1 MASELENFL
10 YRLAS
15 DDQFLEQFKSNPNAV
30 LQGTGLSGEDKAA
43 VLSGD
48 LHYIRAHVSD
58 LDGPTGHFVVLVTG
72 SQ

>member
-1 MASELENFL
+1 VASELENFL

-15 DDQFLEQFKSNPNAV
+15 DDQLLEQFKSDPNVV
-30 LQGTGLSGEDKAA
+30 LQGTDLSGEDQAA

-48 LHYIRAHVSD
+48 LSYIRARLS
-58 LDGPTGHFVVLVTG
+58 DGPSGHIVVLVTG

>member
-1 MASELENFL
+1 VASELENFL

-15 DDQFLEQFKSNPNAV
+15 DDQLLEQFKSDPNAV
-30 LQGTGLSGEDKAA
+30 LQGTGLSGEDQAA

-48 LHYIRAHVSD
+48 LPYIRAHLS
-58 LDGPTGHFVVLVTG
+58 DGPLGHIVVLVTG